1 MLACLLTLC
10 LLLAAPVQA
19 TPAGQSSEAG
29 EGVRPVQPRGWM
41 MEAGAELPDSVL
53 AAMRLQTSNALTAQ
67 GHADISP
74 RGSAANA
81 LDLVW
86 PIRVNP
92 AVPDVTSGGVPA
104 AVTNYV
110 DHAGAG
116 ASAPLDYA
124 CGTFS
129 YLGHRGTDIAP
140 WPFPWARM
148 EKNTVQ
154 VVAGAPGVLVAKAD
168 GNGDGC
174 SASQEG
180 NYANVLHADGS
191 IASYYHLKNGSVTT
205 KAVGQAVSAGEYL
218 GVVGNSGNSNHP
230 HLHLELFRDATY
242 QENLDPY
249 VGSCAATQAH
259 TLWAQQPDYR
269 PATIHA
275 VMPFSALPAYNFC
288 GSTDPEE
295 SMPAKRVF
303 TPGETLFVGV
313 YLSGYVPGTQLTLTL
328 LRPDGEVAGA
338 WNRTSTSNWQ
348 LSDELFELVLAP
360 SAVPGPWRV
369 RATMAGQTVETTV
382 TVRTAASTLAP
393 ILLLGQE

>member
-1 MLACLLTLC
+1 
-10 LLLAAPVQA
+10 
-19 TPAGQSSEAG
+19 
-29 EGVRPVQPRGWM
+29 
-41 MEAGAELPDSVL
+41 
-53 AAMRLQTSNALTAQ
+53 MRLQTASTLACQEKAGLTP
-67 GHADISP
+67 G
-74 RGSAANA
+74 GSAANA
-81 LDLVW
+81 LSLAW

-124 CGTFS
+124 CGAFS

-140 WPFPWARM
+140 WPFPWTRM
-148 EKNTVQ
+148 EKNAVQ

-168 GNGDGC
+168 GNSDGC

-180 NYANVLHADGS
+180 NYANVLHADGT

-205 KAVGQAVSAGEYL
+205 KTVGQAVAAGEYL

-249 VGSCAATQAH
+249 VGSCATTQAQ

-275 VMPFSALPAYNFC
+275 VMTFSAQPANKFC

-295 SMPAKRVF
+295 TMPAKRVF
-303 TPGETLFVGV
+303 APGETLFAGV
-313 YLSGYVPGTQLTLTL
+313 YLSGYVPGTQLTLEL
-328 LRPDGEVAGA
+328 VRPDGGVAGS
-338 WNRTSTSNWQ
+338 WNRTSASNWQ
-348 LSDELFELVLAP
+348 LSDELFELELDP
-360 SAVPGPWRV
+360 SSMPGPWRV

-382 TVRTAASTLAP
+382 TVRASASAIVP
-393 ILLLGQE
+393 ALLLGQE